1 AGGDRDPARRDR
13 ADRPPRR
20 PAVRADAAA
29 DRPSARL
36 PGGTGAGR
44 VLTHRHSQVERYTDG
59 LAVTKPQCQL
69 PLFFPP
75 PGPRFPRMNVKLRPL
90 RVVVLV
96 EEAGSVGRA
105 ARWLKVSQPSLTAQ
119 LKRIEAAFGG
129 E

>member
-59 LAVTKPQCQL
+59 LAVTKPQCQV
-69 PLFFPP
+69 PVCCASTWTTVSTHE
-75 PGPRFPRMNVKLRPL
+75 R
-90 RVVVLV
+90 
-96 EEAGSVGRA
+96 RA
-105 ARWLKVSQPSLTAQ
+105 APSA
-119 LKRIEAAFGG
+119 GG
-129 E
+129 GPGGRRGLRGTGAPSPEGQ